1 MEADLDQFLDER
13 VQPQHRAIVER
24 FCEHIAEVGPEASR
38 RMRGGTEK
46 YYSVPVYTVKRDIV
60 AISPTKTG
68 VTFSFTF
75 GASFE
80 DRHGKLTGSG
90 IQSRTVRVSKL
101 EKYPEEAMAD
111 FIRQAVALDLSKG
124 S

>member
-1 MEADLDQFLDER
+1 
-13 VQPQHRAIVER
+13 
-24 FCEHIAEVGPEASR
+24 
-38 RMRGGTEK
+38 MRGGTEK

-68 VTFSFTF
+68 VTFSFTY

-80 DRHGKLTGSG
+80 DRHDKLTGSG
-90 IQSRTVRVSKL
+90 KRSRTVRVSKI

-111 FIRQAVALDLSKG
+111 FIQQAVTLDLAEG
-124 S
+124 R